1 VPDVLT
7 REGIR
12 VDRRAADRWDAV
24 RQCGAVLAELG
35 ATDDGYVR
43 TMLERERSLS
53 TYIGEGVAIP
63 HGTDAARVLV
73 RRTTIAV
80 LQYPLGVD
88 WDGHTVRSCVTIA
101 ARGDEHLTVLSAL
114 ALLLMEPDRAARLRA
129 CADPDEIH
137 QLLRSVSGDVAP

>member
-1 VPDVLT
+1 MPDVLT

-35 ATDDGYVR
+35 ATDDGYAL

-63 HGTDAARVLV
+63 HGTDAGRVLV

-80 LQYPLGVD
+80 LQFPLGVD
-88 WDGHTVRSCVTIA
+88 WNGHTVHSCVAIA
-101 ARGDEHLTVLSAL
+101 ARGGEHLALLSAL
-114 ALLLMEPDRAARLRA
+114 ALLLMEPCDAARLRSS
-129 CADPDEIH
+129 ADPDEIH
-137 QLLRSVSGDVAP
+137 RLLGSISGDLAP